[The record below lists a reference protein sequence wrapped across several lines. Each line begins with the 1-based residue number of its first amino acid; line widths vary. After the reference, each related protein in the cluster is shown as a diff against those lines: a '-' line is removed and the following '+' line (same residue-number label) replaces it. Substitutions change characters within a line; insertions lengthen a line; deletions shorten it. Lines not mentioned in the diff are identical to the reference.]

1 MNNNYTANYIDV
13 YRAIKLSKHNINDL
27 IIYLS
32 GCKLLSIWII
42 KSFEEN
48 DCFMKENKK
57 N

>member
-32 GCKLLSIWII
+32 DCKLLSI
-42 KSFEEN
+42 
-48 DCFMKENKK
+48 
-57 N
+57 